1 MNIDPK
7 CLKELYQTQKGI
19 TWQCDITNRIYMK
32 FGDSIT
38 AFRIQDFLNFRRKVN
53 TVNIHEMIFNL
64 SDDYDFELIEA
75 PQNGF
80 SSHLTL
86 CEVIQ
91 LRDLLDGTKFSLDV
105 TSMLYEVLG
114 EGAFA

>member
-1 MNIDPK
+1 MK
-7 CLKELYQTQKGI
+7 LVEKHLAELYQNQKGI

-32 FGDSIT
+32 FGDTLT
-38 AFRIQDFLNFRRKVN
+38 AFKVHDFLNFRRKVN
-53 TVNIHEMIFNL
+53 KVDIHEMIFNL

-80 SSHLTL
+80 SSQLTL
-86 CEVIQ
+86 CEIVQ